1 MSCNCFL
8 RNYVRLRQENS
19 DVLQNIPPT
28 SSKVLVWDFLQQC
41 WRMNTSQPLINF
53 PSVNLWWLF
62 ELLQHFTIHSI
73 TQQVV
78 PRLCC
83 ADLASLCLSE
93 TAFSK
98 FYLMSL
104 SCPTG
109 RDMGP
114 SPDHSWFYRTW
125 YLSIAFHLPSPG
137 IVLSSAALFKL
148 PLETGS
154 SQSPFH
160 SRAQEQ
166 FHFIPTLPYKQSGVP
181 ETQMRRFGGNATYYH
196 CNSLAVLPYI
206 LSSVIV
212 PHSIALFY
220 IILVLHIIPPA
231 NLPQRSHLNV
241 QSQFKVN
248 LQSEYKICKL

>member
-78 PRLCC
+78 PRLFC

-148 PLETGS
+148 PMETGS

-160 SRAQEQ
+160 SQGPRTVSFHSHTAIQTVWCSRNSDEEVWGKCYILPLQ
-166 FHFIPTLPYKQSGVP
+166 FTGCSSLHPQF
-181 ETQMRRFGGNATYYH
+181 
-196 CNSLAVLPYI
+196 CNSATFHSFVLYYFGI
-206 LSSVIV
+206 THHTS
-212 PHSIALFY
+212 
-220 IILVLHIIPPA
+220 
-231 NLPQRSHLNV
+231 
-241 QSQFKVN
+241 
-248 LQSEYKICKL
+248 CKLATEIPSKCSVSIQG